1 MPSSAASLP
10 SGTRPD
16 IEATS
21 RALRYQPLVVVAAA
35 LAVGICVDRYCQLA
49 PTLAESSLAEIP
61 SAVVLWWLAAT
72 CCGIAWWFLW
82 QGRKTSTAA
91 WLLLIAVASTG
102 AAWHDLRWF
111 TFPQSDIGRFAPLDA
126 GPACVT
132 ATVVRGTEHLPA
144 PQPTPL
150 RAIPGHERSRVE
162 IEASGIRDGKA
173 WLPADGRCELLVDG
187 ELLGVHAGDKI
198 QVFGQLERPSPP
210 MDPGEFDFAANARAK
225 RRLAILRTDS
235 PSSVTVLQSSS
246 GYFVRRTLESVRES
260 GIETLRKYLPEDH
273 ANLAAAMLL
282 GAREAL
288 PTEATLPYFL
298 TGMIHLLVVSGLNV
312 GILAAALYGVLRMGW
327 LSRRASLALFIA
339 AIIAYVMLTGARP
352 PAIRAGLLIVLA
364 AAAVWSGRRA
374 FAFNSLALAAL
385 VVLAINPCDLFL
397 VGPQLGFLCV
407 SAIICVGDRWQR
419 QKRKVADPLDKLI
432 ATSRPWYIRWPIA
445 FGNRN
450 LELLVMSF
458 AVWIVALPL
467 VLY

>member
-198 QVFGQLERPSPP
+198 QVFGQL
-210 MDPGEFDFAANARAK
+210 
-225 RRLAILRTDS
+225 
-235 PSSVTVLQSSS
+235 
-246 GYFVRRTLESVRES
+246 
-260 GIETLRKYLPEDH
+260 
-273 ANLAAAMLL
+273 
-282 GAREAL
+282 
-288 PTEATLPYFL
+288 
-298 TGMIHLLVVSGLNV
+298 
-312 GILAAALYGVLRMGW
+312 
-327 LSRRASLALFIA
+327 
-339 AIIAYVMLTGARP
+339 
-352 PAIRAGLLIVLA
+352 
-364 AAAVWSGRRA
+364 
-374 FAFNSLALAAL
+374 
-385 VVLAINPCDLFL
+385 
-397 VGPQLGFLCV
+397 
-407 SAIICVGDRWQR
+407 
-419 QKRKVADPLDKLI
+419 
-432 ATSRPWYIRWPIA
+432 
-445 FGNRN
+445 
-450 LELLVMSF
+450 
-458 AVWIVALPL
+458 
-467 VLY
+467 